1 MTENYFLVLVTVF
14 SLALRSYWCF
24 MIKSSYAVT
33 QTCLVK
39 GEGIPGPAVRSQL
52 DEHWGVISGKHLLA

>member
-24 MIKSSYAVT
+24 MIKSSYAVA

-52 DEHWGVISGKHLLA
+52 DEH

>member
-1 MTENYFLVLVTVF
+1 MTENYFLVFVTIF

-39 GEGIPGPAVRSQL
+39 GEGMPGPAVRSQL
-52 DEHWGVISGKHLLA
+52 DEHWGVISGMQLLA